1 MENKTMSP
9 NRPAHVASSITKS
22 SSLRSRSGSL
32 VERLPLVSR
41 EFAIVNESSSSKLN
55 REEILFSAT
64 STRGLAIEETQHENS
79 VETGQQQLE
88 QEDASTGCCGCWK
101 GLSQHKSAKGYAI
114 VGVARGS
121 IVMANVF
128 LSAALIYLASKEA
141 GCVDEEK
148 EEIVDDCDG
157 TVYGFRPAALITNIA
172 AISGLLGA
180 FFTPII
186 GAIIDFT
193 SYRRAVGVATAAFST
208 LVQGVQ
214 IYTVESTWFVMSI
227 LQALVG
233 FTYSIQVLAAY
244 AYLPEIARDVGG
256 VVMNGHT
263 KYFTFIQFLSNI
275 LFLLVV
281 LIIGGGL
288 ALDTV
293 QSGQAG
299 QMLVTVVSTASFIWA
314 WGYCFPACPPR
325 RPLPEGASLWS
336 EGFRQNW
343 RTFLKIRRHYR
354 KGVFWFML
362 ASLVGEAGVTALGT

>member
-1 MENKTMSP
+1 M
-9 NRPAHVASSITKS
+9 
-22 SSLRSRSGSL
+22 
-32 VERLPLVSR
+32 
-41 EFAIVNESSSSKLN
+41 
-55 REEILFSAT
+55 
-64 STRGLAIEETQHENS
+64 
-79 VETGQQQLE
+79 
-88 QEDASTGCCGCWK
+88 
-101 GLSQHKSAKGYAI
+101 
-114 VGVARGS
+114 
-121 IVMANVF
+121 
-128 LSAALIYLASKEA
+128 
-141 GCVDEEK
+141 
-148 EEIVDDCDG
+148 
-157 TVYGFRPAALITNIA
+157 
-172 AISGLLGA
+172 
-180 FFTPII
+180 
-186 GAIIDFT
+186 
-193 SYRRAVGVATAAFST
+193 GVATAAFST

>member
-157 TVYGFRPAALITNIA
+157 TV
-172 AISGLLGA
+172 
-180 FFTPII
+180 
-186 GAIIDFT
+186 
-193 SYRRAVGVATAAFST
+193 
-208 LVQGVQ
+208 
-214 IYTVESTWFVMSI
+214 
-227 LQALVG
+227 
-233 FTYSIQVLAAY
+233 
-244 AYLPEIARDVGG
+244 
-256 VVMNGHT
+256 
-263 KYFTFIQFLSNI
+263 
-275 LFLLVV
+275 
-281 LIIGGGL
+281 
-288 ALDTV
+288 
-293 QSGQAG
+293 
-299 QMLVTVVSTASFIWA
+299 
-314 WGYCFPACPPR
+314 
-325 RPLPEGASLWS
+325 
-336 EGFRQNW
+336 
-343 RTFLKIRRHYR
+343 
-354 KGVFWFML
+354 
-362 ASLVGEAGVTALGT
+362 